1 MAKARPRGKMA
12 HMKKLIFN
20 ILLVGGAMAFMGAT
34 WVSAGDALDNPF
46 NASTHENVADNS
58 DDLYRGNE
66 LSVDAFGTGSIG
78 KYTIE
83 HISNNRVRHNGRLG
97 VGAGINYFFTEYFGI
112 GADAYSENTT
122 GAFID
127 DASGN
132 FILRIPLGETGL
144 APYAYAGGGE
154 QFDRTHLTFAQ
165 AGAGLEF
172 RFTPHVGVLRMPA
185 LSCRMKPNTSESG
198 ALVCVLHF
206 NGHFAFCAGGPTA
219 GAIFFTGRVDGWGGP
234 RMG

>member
-1 MAKARPRGKMA
+1 MAPEVRWAKLAR
-12 HMKKLIFN
+12 MKKTIIN
-20 ILLVGGAMAFMGAT
+20 NVLVGGALAIMAAT
-34 WVSAGDALDNPF
+34 KVSAADPLNNPF
-46 NASTHENVADNS
+46 NASMREYVADNS
-58 DDLYRGNE
+58 DALYQGNE

-97 VGAGINYFFTEYFGI
+97 VGAGVNYFFTEYLGI

-122 GAFID
+122 AEFID

-132 FILRIPLGETGL
+132 FILRIPIGETGL

-172 RFTPHVGVLRMPA
+172 RFTPHVGVFADARFVL
-185 LSCRMKPNTSESG
+185 PNETKYFG
-198 ALVCVLHF
+198 VGRAGF
-206 NGHFAFCAGGPTA
+206 RFAF
-219 GAIFFTGRVDGWGGP
+219 
-234 RMG
+234 